1 MSSCGWPRRLLALCL
16 GGLAAAL
23 PATAQEPA
31 APPLFGELIE
41 VRTGFVRLTLPAGAP
56 PPRAEELEVV
66 WKRRP
71 QRVLRVVGG
80 ADDPLELGLAVDRSA
95 SFHHAFAP
103 IRAAA
108 LALVER
114 TLSEADRLFAVA
126 FTDEARLLAEGRGE
140 AARVLSAL
148 PTDPERGTHPTA
160 LFEALGRT
168 LGHFE
173 NADARAA
180 LIATTDGCDTAA
192 GLDNAASV
200 AKRARDLA
208 IPVFLLMPDR
218 DACQYTQCRAD
229 ASGRWQCTPDGT
241 AEIQPGSS
249 SQFNNP
255 AARKMEFMAK
265 SEATGATAER
275 DYFAGLI
282 AHDGGGA
289 FVVSDPAE
297 WQDALTKIFE
307 RLSRQWT
314 VVFEPSSKDVESA
327 EVKIY
332 SNAGGRRRR
341 VR

>member
-1 MSSCGWPRRLLALCL
+1 MFGVAA
-16 GGLAAAL
+16 LAAAAL
-23 PATAQEPA
+23 ATAQEPPE
-31 APPLFGELIE
+31 PPLFGELIE

-66 WKRRP
+66 WKRQP

-80 ADDPLELGLAVDRSA
+80 ADEPLELGIAVDRSA

-114 TLSEADRLFAVA
+114 ALAEDDRLFTVA
-126 FTDEARLLAEGRGE
+126 FTDDARLLAAGRGE

-168 LGHFE
+168 LGQFE
-173 NADARAA
+173 NTDGRAA
-180 LIATTDGCDTAA
+180 LIAATDGCDTAA

-200 AKRARDLA
+200 AQRARDLA

-218 DACQYTQCRAD
+218 DACQYTHCRAD
-229 ASGRWQCTPDGT
+229 ASGQWQCTPDGT
-241 AEIQPGSS
+241 TEILPGES

-255 AARKMEFMAK
+255 AARKMEFMART
-265 SEATGATAER
+265 EATGATAER

-289 FVVSDPAE
+289 FVVSDPDE
-297 WQDALTKIFE
+297 WQDALTRIFE

-314 VVFEPSSKDVESA
+314 VVFEPSSSEVESE
-327 EVKIY
+327 EVRVY
-332 SNAGGRRRR
+332 SIAGGRRRR
-341 VR
+341 LR